1 MLNTGLLILCYFSS
15 IFSTKGEL
23 WKSKTKHPLPHQKK
37 KKLKINWNSWKKNTH
52 AAIICFAWV
61 CNSILRTILCKTNF
75 ASVFIMWLKRQVFW
89 KGGMYVKNKPKKK
102 YFDDRHYG
110 NKIVRYGRFFH
121 TKRRQIA
128 YMYSNRWVYY
138 EIVITSQTSDCRIF
152 VEKAIFGPRL
162 R

>member
-1 MLNTGLLILCYFSS
+1 ML
-15 IFSTKGEL
+15 
-23 WKSKTKHPLPHQKK
+23 
-37 KKLKINWNSWKKNTH
+37 
-52 AAIICFAWV
+52 
-61 CNSILRTILCKTNF
+61 KTN
-75 ASVFIMWLKRQVFW
+75 Q
-89 KGGMYVKNKPKKK
+89 KNKK

-128 YMYSNRWVYY
+128 YMYSNIRVYY

-152 VEKAIFGPRL
+152 AGKAIFGPRL

>member
-1 MLNTGLLILCYFSS
+1 
-15 IFSTKGEL
+15 
-23 WKSKTKHPLPHQKK
+23 
-37 KKLKINWNSWKKNTH
+37 
-52 AAIICFAWV
+52 
-61 CNSILRTILCKTNF
+61 
-75 ASVFIMWLKRQVFW
+75 
-89 KGGMYVKNKPKKK
+89 MYVKNKPKKK

-110 NKIVRYGRFFH
+110 NKIVRYGCFFH

-128 YMYSNRWVYY
+128 YMYSNIWVYY

>member
-1 MLNTGLLILCYFSS
+1 
-15 IFSTKGEL
+15 
-23 WKSKTKHPLPHQKK
+23 
-37 KKLKINWNSWKKNTH
+37 
-52 AAIICFAWV
+52 
-61 CNSILRTILCKTNF
+61 
-75 ASVFIMWLKRQVFW
+75 
-89 KGGMYVKNKPKKK
+89 MYVKNKPKKNT

-128 YMYSNRWVYY
+128 YMYSNIRVYY

-152 VEKAIFGPRL
+152 AGKAIFGPRL

>member
-1 MLNTGLLILCYFSS
+1 ML
-15 IFSTKGEL
+15 
-23 WKSKTKHPLPHQKK
+23 
-37 KKLKINWNSWKKNTH
+37 
-52 AAIICFAWV
+52 
-61 CNSILRTILCKTNF
+61 KTN
-75 ASVFIMWLKRQVFW
+75 QE
-89 KGGMYVKNKPKKK
+89 KK

-110 NKIVRYGRFFH
+110 SKIVRYECFFH

-128 YMYSNRWVYY
+128 YMYSNIRVYY

>member
-1 MLNTGLLILCYFSS
+1 ML
-15 IFSTKGEL
+15 
-23 WKSKTKHPLPHQKK
+23 
-37 KKLKINWNSWKKNTH
+37 
-52 AAIICFAWV
+52 
-61 CNSILRTILCKTNF
+61 KTN
-75 ASVFIMWLKRQVFW
+75 Q
-89 KGGMYVKNKPKKK
+89 KN

-110 NKIVRYGRFFH
+110 NKIVRYGWNTH

-128 YMYSNRWVYY
+128 YMYSNIGVYY